1 MGARCTHTCTHA
13 GNKAATELLASLP
26 NSVFFPCVSACPR
39 QSLKVRGMKPH
50 LPCARDAGRT
60 DQGLEV
66 VLGQRV
72 VIELFYKFKS
82 FQIREKP
89 LFRSFHFLLLTLP
102 FFV

>member
-72 VIELFYKFKS
+72 VI
-82 FQIREKP
+82 
-89 LFRSFHFLLLTLP
+89 
-102 FFV
+102 